1 MKKKY
6 IVSLSVLYFYVAFTL
21 NASAQLNTN
30 DDNTIYNSANVEKAA
45 EFPSGMEAFYNYI
58 GENFVL
64 PTNQEFK
71 GGKIIASFV
80 IEKDGSVAD
89 IKVLRDIGF
98 ETADETIRVLQACP
112 LWNPAE
118 QGGKKVRFQF
128 ILPINLQP
136 PPVVDSNKVY
146 DINEV
151 QIKPEYS
158 GGPNKFL
165 DYIKKN
171 YTAPRKSGLKGKVY
185 VTFTVDTDGSL
196 INIKVLRD
204 IGYGSGE
211 EAVRI
216 LKRCPKWTPATKN
229 GIAVQCN
236 YFLNINVETPVDTIE
251 DSNSIQRRRW

>member
-6 IVSLSVLYFYVAFTL
+6 LVPLSFLYFLFAFAL

-30 DDNTIYNSANVEKAA
+30 DDTTTYINTSVEKVA
-45 EFPSGMEAFYNYI
+45 EFPGGMEAFYNYI

-71 GGKIIASFV
+71 GGRIIASFV
-80 IEKDGSVAD
+80 IEKDGSVTD
-89 IKVLRDIGF
+89 IKVFREIGF
-98 ETADETIRVLQACP
+98 GTTEETIRILKACP

-118 QGGKKVRFQF
+118 QDGKKVRVQF
-128 ILPINLQP
+128 NLPINLQP

-158 GGPNKFL
+158 GGTNKFS

-171 YTAPRKSGLKGKVY
+171 YTAPRISGLKGKVY

-204 IGYGSGE
+204 IGYGSGD
-211 EAVRI
+211 EAVRV
-216 LKRCPKWTPATKN
+216 LKRCPKWTPATKD

-236 YFLNINVETPVDTIE
+236 YFLPINVETPVDTKE
-251 DSNSIQRRRW
+251 DSHSLQRR

>member
-6 IVSLSVLYFYVAFTL
+6 LVLLSVLYFYVAFSL

-30 DDNTIYNSANVEKAA
+30 DDNTIYNSASVEKVA
-45 EFPSGMEAFYNYI
+45 EFPSGMQAFYKYI

-98 ETADETIRVLQACP
+98 ATADETIRVLKGCP

-118 QGGKKVRFQF
+118 QDGKKVRVLF

-158 GGPNKFL
+158 GGANKFS

-171 YTAPRKSGLKGKVY
+171 YTAPRIPGLKGKVY

-204 IGYGSGE
+204 IGYGSGD
-211 EAVRI
+211 EAVRV
-216 LKRCPKWTPATKN
+216 LKRCPKWTPAIKDGN
-229 GIAVQCN
+229 AVQCT
-236 YFLNINVETPVDTIE
+236 YFLPIIVETPVDTKE
-251 DSNSIQRRRW
+251 DSHSFQRRR

>member
-6 IVSLSVLYFYVAFTL
+6 LVSLSVLYFYVAFTL

-45 EFPSGMEAFYNYI
+45 EFPSGIEAFYNYI

-158 GGPNKFL
+158 GGTNKFL

-171 YTAPRKSGLKGKVY
+171 YNAPKVSGLKGKVL
-185 VTFTVDTDGSL
+185 VAFTVDTDGSL

-204 IGYGSGE
+204 IGHGSGE
-211 EAVRI
+211 EAVRV
-216 LKRCPKWTPATKN
+216 LKRCPKWTPAIKN
-229 GIAVQCN
+229 GNAVQCS
-236 YFLNINVETPVDTIE
+236 YVLPLTIDIPFDAKE

>member
-6 IVSLSVLYFYVAFTL
+6 LPLLSVLYFYFAFTL
-21 NASAQLNTN
+21 NASAQLDTN
-30 DDNTIYNSANVEKAA
+30 DDNTIYNSTSVEKVA
-45 EFPSGMEAFYNYI
+45 EFPGGMQAFYNYI

-71 GGKIIASFV
+71 GGKIITSFV

-98 ETADETIRVLQACP
+98 ATDDETIRVLKACP

-118 QGGKKVRFQF
+118 QNGKKVRVQF
-128 ILPINLQP
+128 MLPINLQP
-136 PPVVDSNKVY
+136 PPVDNNKVY
-146 DINEV
+146 DIDEV

-158 GGPNKFL
+158 GGTNKFS

-171 YTAPRKSGLKGKVY
+171 YTAPRIPGLKGKVF
-185 VTFTVDTDGSL
+185 VKFTVDTDGSI

-204 IGYGSGE
+204 IGYGSGD
-211 EAVRI
+211 EAVRV
-216 LKRCPKWTPATKN
+216 LKSCPKWTPARKDGN
-229 GIAVQCN
+229 AVQCT
-236 YFLNINVETPVDTIE
+236 YFLPIIVETPVETKE
-251 DSNSIQRRRW
+251 NSNSLQRKR